1 MADLEQPS
9 GGDSEPPATMETDD
23 TQLDVV
29 EPMTEG
35 EPSDLDLRKTAQD
48 YAEYL
53 VVNSKQDVS
62 SPQKPMVQ
70 RGFLPGL
77 HPSSSLVPRP
87 LPCFALSHC
96 LFALHVIK
104 NWRQKRI
111 GNEGMQVLSHRC
123 DEKLIRVHLIAMM
136 KFLHGCELG
145 RDLGINHARP
155 NQ

>member
-23 TQLDVV
+23 TQLDAV

-62 SPQKPMVQ
+62 SPQKTMVQ

-77 HPSSSLVPRP
+77 HPTSSLVPRP
-87 LPCFALSHC
+87 LPSFALSHC
-96 LFALHVIK
+96 LFALQALKIKLETKK
-104 NWRQKRI
+104 NW
-111 GNEGMQVLSHRC
+111 E
-123 DEKLIRVHLIAMM
+123 
-136 KFLHGCELG
+136 
-145 RDLGINHARP
+145 
-155 NQ
+155 

>member
-62 SPQKPMVQ
+62 SPQKTMVQ
-70 RGFLPGL
+70 LGFLPGL
-77 HPSSSLVPRP
+77 HPTSSLVPRP
-87 LPCFALSHC
+87 LPSFALSHC
-96 LFALHVIK
+96 LFALQVIK

-111 GNEGMQVLSHRC
+111 GDEGMQVLSHRC
-123 DEKLIRVHLIAMM
+123 DEKLIRVNLIAMM